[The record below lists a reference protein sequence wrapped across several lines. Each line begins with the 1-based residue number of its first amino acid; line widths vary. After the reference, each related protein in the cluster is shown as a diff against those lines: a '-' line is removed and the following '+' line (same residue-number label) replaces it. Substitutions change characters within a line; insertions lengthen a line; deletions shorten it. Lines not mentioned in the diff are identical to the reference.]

1 VGAPNCQPASNAS
14 AHTSSYNEPAV
25 RSGRVEVELLA
36 AAKGRRDVRDQL
48 VLARILSEHVAVA
61 KVGLPGIENRSEI
74 QIYDIVRRQAPV
86 GRARVVGGERVNLVA
101 EFTLEHAGTD
111 QSAAYHL
118 GEQLLGLVLGA
129 QERLHGRLP
138 AGLPGNR
145 ICGALRGQR

>member
-1 VGAPNCQPASNAS
+1 MENRRGSPGACSWGKWPIRCPAVGAPNCQPASNAS

-74 QIYDIVRRQAPV
+74 QIYDIVRRQAP
-86 GRARVVGGERVNLVA
+86 
-101 EFTLEHAGTD
+101 
-111 QSAAYHL
+111 
-118 GEQLLGLVLGA
+118 
-129 QERLHGRLP
+129 
-138 AGLPGNR
+138 
-145 ICGALRGQR
+145 